1 MMKIYSKNLI
11 ILYLINKNYKQCAKP
26 LSKIV
31 IILIRIVF
39 ALLNV
44 DYFALS
50 CSSYHKTKN
59 MNIIITGA
67 SRGIGWELTISLAGS
82 GQHKIV
88 VIARSAEKLQKLKS
102 YCEKNKTLSEIVT
115 LPFDL
120 ENGDYETLSTEIR
133 SHMQDI
139 HILVN
144 NAGVLVNKKFGHLT
158 SEDFDHMMN
167 VNVKSAFLLTQS
179 LLPLFDKNAHVLN
192 ISSMGGYQGSA
203 KFPGLSLYSA
213 SKGALAILSE
223 CMAEELKGFGISV
236 NCLALGA
243 AQTEMLSEAFPGYK
257 APLSAEEMA
266 NYIAEFAL
274 NGHRYYNGKIL
285 PLSLS
290 TP

>member
-1 MMKIYSKNLI
+1 MMKTYSKNLI

-44 DYFALS
+44 DYFALY

-67 SRGIGWELTISLAGS
+67 SR
-82 GQHKIV
+82 
-88 VIARSAEKLQKLKS
+88 LQKLKS

-144 NAGVLVNKKFGHLT
+144 NAGALVNKKFGHLT

-179 LLPLFDKNAHVLN
+179 LLPLFDEKAHVLN